1 MNATMVTISVSPSEP
16 VLPGG
21 MLVKI
26 LLYKSLEVRFRQ
38 VLMKLPPAR
47 GRASLL
53 PLRSGRWQA
62 AQLAW

>member
-1 MNATMVTISVSPSEP
+1 MATISVSPREP

-26 LLYKSLEVRFRQ
+26 LLNKSLVVRLRQ
-38 VLMKLPPAR
+38 VPMKLPPAS

-53 PLRSGRWQA
+53 PLRSGKWQA
-62 AQLAW
+62 AQFAW